1 MKVIRLIVATSLIV
15 ALAACSDDGSSPVPA
30 NDDVD
35 ATNYRAKLSTAL
47 EQLRGNY
54 FTQYI
59 EATASANQLFR
70 QPLPRADEYFGPEP
84 FPTGTDS
91 NACDSGSV
99 TRNVVASDARAL
111 TIAARFDFENCELQS
126 SVINGTVEIELDGD
140 TPSRLGGQIGR
151 VVMQFL
157 NVEIKSD
164 LSPDTTRILTGT
176 FKSESGWGAAY
187 LAYTHEYVTESYQT
201 AGGDESD
208 ATEVLISSARY
219 TQQMESDYFDPE
231 LAYYRLS
238 ESGSLASVVTQ
249 GQVSVEF
256 NINIEP
262 NLIYASRLD
271 VNNFPVYDDDVL
283 TGTVTYTQLPTGS
296 VTAMSLDSTSELI
309 RYVVNDGVNSFSEV
323 DEWQFPIDCDDNSAM
338 NRRNLCDLRR

>member
-1 MKVIRLIVATSLIV
+1 MKVGRLTVATSLIV
-15 ALAACSDDGSSPVPA
+15 ALAACSDDGSSPVPV
-30 NDDVD
+30 NDDID

-54 FTQYI
+54 FTPFI

-70 QPLPRADEYFGPEP
+70 RPLPDADEYFGPEP
-84 FPTGTDS
+84 FPTGTEL
-91 NACDSGSV
+91 NVCDSGSV
-99 TRNVVASDARAL
+99 TRNVIASDARAL
-111 TIAARFDFENCELQS
+111 TIAASFDFKNCEMQS
-126 SVINGTVEIELDGD
+126 RVINGKVEIELDGD

-151 VVMQFL
+151 VVMQFV
-157 NVEIKSD
+157 NVEIKNG
-164 LSPDTTRILTGT
+164 LSLDTAEFLTGT
-176 FKSESGWGAAY
+176 FKSDSGWGAAY
-187 LAYTHEYVTESYQT
+187 LGYTHEYLTESYQT
-201 AGGDESD
+201 TGGEDRD
-208 ATEVLISSARY
+208 ATEIFISSARY

-249 GQVSVEF
+249 GQVSVEY
-256 NINIEP
+256 NISIDP

-283 TGTVTYTQLPTGS
+283 SGTVTYIQLPTGS
-296 VTAMSLDSTSELI
+296 VMAMPFDSTPDQV

-338 NRRNLCDLRR
+338 NSRNLCDLRR